1 MVQLVAPAFQPIGA
15 GVGDVFPLVAPPD
28 IVAQP
33 LHLADEILPAH
44 THFHGFP
51 DVVHEA
57 ELPALPLPGGTVFS
71 GGHLLPALP
80 VGRQNREVMRHTDLV
95 ADLPELA
102 EGVWVLAELL
112 PGLKADGVDD
122 EVGVDMPGIA
132 VGGHL
137 HLMPRPGLRR
147 KLQPDGMGL
156 GIGDVLP
163 GRKGLNILV
172 KVDAV
177 QLVVGGLG
185 GEKFRESMIAVA
197 VQPGHISATGFRV
210 GDLIISLAVAH
221 DGFHGT
227 DMLLGFPDVGHSRH
241 LLPPMRTSSS

>member
-1 MVQLVAPAFQPIGA
+1 MQLVAPAFHPIGT
-15 GVGDVFPLVAPPD
+15 GVGDVFPIVTPPD
-28 IVAQP
+28 LVSPP

-51 DVVHEA
+51 NVVHEA
-57 ELPALPLPGGTVFS
+57 EFPALPLPGGTVFS
-71 GGHLLPALP
+71 GCHFLPALLI
-80 VGRQNREVMRHTDLV
+80 GRQNREVVRHADFV

-102 EGVWVLAELL
+102 EGVGVLAELL
-112 PGLKADGVDD
+112 PGLEADGIDD

-147 KLQPDGMGL
+147 KFQPYAMGL

-163 GRKGLNILV
+163 WGKGLDILV

-185 GEKFRESMIAVA
+185 GEKFREGILAVA
-197 VQPGHISATGFRV
+197 VQTGHISAPGFGV
-210 GDLIISLAVAH
+210 GDLVHPLAVAH

-227 DMLLGFPDVGHSRH
+227 DMLFGFPDVGHSRH
-241 LLPPMRTSSS
+241 LLPPMQTSSS

>member
-1 MVQLVAPAFQPIGA
+1 MV
-15 GVGDVFPLVAPPD
+15 
-28 IVAQP
+28 
-33 LHLADEILPAH
+33 
-44 THFHGFP
+44 
-51 DVVHEA
+51 
-57 ELPALPLPGGTVFS
+57 
-71 GGHLLPALP
+71 
-80 VGRQNREVMRHTDLV
+80 RHADLV

-102 EGVWVLAELL
+102 EGVGVLAELF
-112 PGLKADGVDD
+112 PGLETDGIDD

-147 KLQPDGMGL
+147 ELQPDGMSL

-163 GRKGLNILV
+163 GGKGLDILV
-172 KVDAV
+172 EIDAV

-185 GEKFRESMIAVA
+185 GEKFREGILAVA
-197 VQPGHISATGFRV
+197 VQTGHIPAPGFRV
-210 GDLIISLAVAH
+210 GSFVHPLAVAH

>member
-1 MVQLVAPAFQPIGA
+1 MQLVAPAFHPVGA

-28 IVAQP
+28 IVAPP

-44 THFHGFP
+44 TGFHGFP

-57 ELPALPLPGGTVFS
+57 EFPALPLPGGTVFS
-71 GGHLLPALP
+71 GGHLLPAFL
-80 VGRQNREVMRHTDLV
+80 VRRQNREVVCHADLV

-102 EGVWVLAELL
+102 EGVGVLAEL
-112 PGLKADGVDD
+112 PPCLKADGIDD

-163 GRKGLNILV
+163 GGKGLDILV
-172 KVDAV
+172 EVDAV

-185 GEKFRESMIAVA
+185 GEKFREGILAVA
-197 VQPGHISATGFRV
+197 VQPGHIPVPGFGV
-210 GDLIISLAVAH
+210 GGFVHPLAVAH

-227 DMLLGFPDVGHSRH
+227 DMLLGFPDVAYSRH

>member
-1 MVQLVAPAFQPIGA
+1 
-15 GVGDVFPLVAPPD
+15 
-28 IVAQP
+28 
-33 LHLADEILPAH
+33 
-44 THFHGFP
+44 
-51 DVVHEA
+51 
-57 ELPALPLPGGTVFS
+57 
-71 GGHLLPALP
+71 
-80 VGRQNREVMRHTDLV
+80 MRHADLV
-95 ADLPELA
+95 ADLPKLA
-102 EGVWVLAELL
+102 EGVGVLAEL
-112 PGLKADGVDD
+112 PPCLKADGIDD
-122 EVGVDMPGIA
+122 EVGVDMPGIT

-147 KLQPDGMGL
+147 KLQPNGMGL

-163 GRKGLNILV
+163 GGKGLDILV

-185 GEKFRESMIAVA
+185 GEKFREGILAVA
-197 VQPGHISATGFRV
+197 VQPGHIADASFGVGGFV
-210 GDLIISLAVAH
+210 HPLAIAH

>member
-1 MVQLVAPAFQPIGA
+1 MCHA
-15 GVGDVFPLVAPPD
+15 
-28 IVAQP
+28 
-33 LHLADEILPAH
+33 
-44 THFHGFP
+44 
-51 DVVHEA
+51 
-57 ELPALPLPGGTVFS
+57 
-71 GGHLLPALP
+71 
-80 VGRQNREVMRHTDLV
+80 DLV

-102 EGVWVLAELL
+102 EGVGILAEL
-112 PGLKADGVDD
+112 PACLKADGIDD

-163 GRKGLNILV
+163 GREGLDILV

-185 GEKFRESMIAVA
+185 GEKFREGILSAA
-197 VQPGHISATGFRV
+197 VQPGHIPAPGFGV
-210 GDLIISLAVAH
+210 GGFVHPLTVAH

>member
-1 MVQLVAPAFQPIGA
+1 MQLVAPAFHPVGA
-15 GVGDVFPLVAPPD
+15 GVGDVFPFIAPPD
-28 IVAQP
+28 LIAPP

-57 ELPALPLPGGTVFS
+57 KCPALPLPGGTVFS
-71 GGHLLPALP
+71 GGHLLPALL
-80 VGRQNREVMRHTDLV
+80 VRGQNREVVCHADLV

-102 EGVWVLAELL
+102 EGIGVLAELL
-112 PGLKADGVDD
+112 PSLKADGIDD
-122 EVGVDMPGIA
+122 EVGVDMPGIT

-185 GEKFRESMIAVA
+185 GEKFREGILAVA
-197 VQPGHISATGFRV
+197 V
-210 GDLIISLAVAH
+210 
-221 DGFHGT
+221 
-227 DMLLGFPDVGHSRH
+227 
-241 LLPPMRTSSS
+241 

>member
-1 MVQLVAPAFQPIGA
+1 MCHA
-15 GVGDVFPLVAPPD
+15 
-28 IVAQP
+28 
-33 LHLADEILPAH
+33 
-44 THFHGFP
+44 
-51 DVVHEA
+51 
-57 ELPALPLPGGTVFS
+57 
-71 GGHLLPALP
+71 
-80 VGRQNREVMRHTDLV
+80 DLV

-102 EGVWVLAELL
+102 EGIGVLAELSACL
-112 PGLKADGVDD
+112 EADGIDD

-132 VGGHL
+132 VSGHL

-172 KVDAV
+172 EVDAV

-185 GEKFRESMIAVA
+185 GEKFHEGMIAVA
-197 VQPGHISATGFRV
+197 VQPCHIPDAGFGV
-210 GDLIISLAVAH
+210 GDLILPLAVAH

-227 DMLLGFPDVGHSRH
+227 DMLLGFPDVGYSRH
-241 LLPPMRTSSS
+241 LCPPIRTSSS

>member
-1 MVQLVAPAFQPIGA
+1 MQLVATAFHPIGA
-15 GVGDVFPLVAPPD
+15 GIGDVLPLVAPPD
-28 IVAQP
+28 LVAPP

-44 THFHGFP
+44 TGFHGFS

-57 ELPALPLPGGTVFS
+57 EFPALPLPGGTVFS
-71 GGHLLPALP
+71 GGHLLPTLF
-80 VGRQNREVMRHTDLV
+80 VRRQNREMVRHADLV

-102 EGVWVLAELL
+102 EGVGILAELL
-112 PGLKADGVDD
+112 PGLEADGIDD

-137 HLMPRPGLRR
+137 YLMPRPGLRR
-147 KLQPDGMGL
+147 ELQSDGMGL

-163 GRKGLNILV
+163 WGEGLDILV

-185 GEKFRESMIAVA
+185 GEKFREGILAAAVES
-197 VQPGHISATGFRV
+197 GHIPATGFRV
-210 GDLIISLAVAH
+210 GDLVFALAVGH

>member
-1 MVQLVAPAFQPIGA
+1 MQLVAPTFHPVGA

-28 IVAQP
+28 IVAPP

-44 THFHGFP
+44 TGFHGFP

-57 ELPALPLPGGTVFS
+57 EFPALTLPGGTVFS
-71 GGHLLPALP
+71 GGHFLPAFL
-80 VGRQNREVMRHTDLV
+80 VRRQNRKVVRHADLV

-102 EGVWVLAELL
+102 EGVGVLAEL
-112 PGLKADGVDD
+112 PACFKADGIDD
-122 EVGVDMPGIA
+122 EMGVDMPGIA
-132 VGGHL
+132 VGSHL

-147 KLQPDGMGL
+147 KLQSDGMSL

-163 GRKGLNILV
+163 GRKGLDILV

-177 QLVVGGLG
+177 HLAVGGLG
-185 GEKFRESMIAVA
+185 GEKFREGILAVA
-197 VQPGHISATGFRV
+197 VQPGHIAATGFRV
-210 GDLIISLAVAH
+210 GGFVHPLAVAH

-227 DMLLGFPDVGHSRH
+227 DMLFGFPDVGHSRH
-241 LLPPMRTSSS
+241 RFPPMRTSSS